1 MSDEE
6 LHGRRVLERS
16 EPDPSQANDVY
27 VGATAIIAAVAAIG
41 FAITLRAGAPI
52 GLYSGLLALSLFS
65 LGLAVRRYFFDRFP
79 ELVAAEPRE
88 SLDDRAADVVVEG
101 DDEESVVAPLPRRSF
116 LTRTLLG
123 AFAAVGAGLLSLVPS
138 LGPPVGD
145 TLRRTPWARGV
156 RAVTNDGEPVRP
168 EDIPVGGIS
177 SVWPA
182 DNIGFERASV
192 VVIRLA
198 DPPEAPTNMS
208 WVVDDTLVAYSKIC
222 THAGC
227 PVALYRE
234 QDESL
239 FCPCHQ
245 STFDVPRACQPTFGP
260 AARALPQLPLGVD
273 DDGNLIALGDFEDL
287 AGPSFG

>member
-1 MSDEE
+1 M
-6 LHGRRVLERS
+6 
-16 EPDPSQANDVY
+16 
-27 VGATAIIAAVAAIG
+27 
-41 FAITLRAGAPI
+41 
-52 GLYSGLLALSLFS
+52 
-65 LGLAVRRYFFDRFP
+65 
-79 ELVAAEPRE
+79 
-88 SLDDRAADVVVEG
+88 
-101 DDEESVVAPLPRRSF
+101 
-116 LTRTLLG
+116 
-123 AFAAVGAGLLSLVPS
+123 
-138 LGPPVGD
+138 
-145 TLRRTPWARGV
+145 
-156 RAVTNDGEPVRP
+156 RAVTNDGEPIRP
-168 EDIPVGGIS
+168 EDIQVGSIA
-177 SVWPA
+177 SVWPEGA
-182 DNIGFERASV
+182 IGFERASV

-198 DPPEAPTNMS
+198 NPPESPTNMS